1 MGFLLF
7 ILVNAT
13 LFIRPGE
20 IVPDLEGWPIYQWVI
35 LSCLVVA
42 YPRVLD
48 QFTRDALVSRPITVC
63 VVGLWLAVVLS
74 CLVRLSTF
82 EARDVGFEF
91 GKVVL
96 YYLLLVA
103 VVDTPE
109 RLRKLLLW
117 LAGFVIILALIAVL
131 QYHGVI
137 QMASITTLEEK
148 RLDEETGEFVVV
160 PRLRSTGIFNDPN
173 DVCLVLGLGIQIGL
187 YFAGDKRRGPIRF
200 AWLAPVVLFGYTL
213 IRTQSRGGLLGVMAG
228 LLVLSYARYDWRKT
242 TAAAVVAVPLLLAVL
257 GSRQSNFDLGDKD
270 DTAQARVQL
279 WSEGFALFKQAPIVG
294 IGARQYSEEVG
305 WVAHNSFV
313 HAYTELGLFG
323 GTLFIGAFYCAL
335 AGLRRAGTAGAN
347 PQDSELVR
355 LRPFVTA
362 IVVGYAVGLWSLSRN
377 YVPPT
382 FLVLGLA
389 SAYLRVSAAETL
401 MPALRLDG
409 RLLKQ
414 LGAVSLGC
422 VALIYASIRLLGQ
435 WG

>member
-74 CLVRLSTF
+74 HLARLSMF

-103 VVDTPE
+103 VVDTPQ
-109 RLRKLLLW
+109 RLRQLLVW
-117 LAGFVIILALIAVL
+117 LAAFILILALIAVL
-131 QYHGVI
+131 QYHGMI
-137 QMASITTLEEK
+137 HMASITTLEEK
-148 RLDEETGEFVVV
+148 RLDPETGEFVVV

-173 DVCLVLGLGIQIGL
+173 DVCLVLGLGILICL
-187 YFAGDKRRGPIRF
+187 FFAGDKQRGPTRF
-200 AWLAPVVLFGYTL
+200 AWLAPVILFGYTL

-228 LLVLSYARYDWRKT
+228 LLVLSYVRYGWRKT
-242 TAAAVVAVPLLLAVL
+242 AAVAVFAVPLLLAVL
-257 GSRQSNFDLGDKD
+257 GDRQTNFDLGDKD
-270 DTAQARVQL
+270 DTGQARVQL
-279 WSEGFALFKQAPIVG
+279 WAEGFELFKQTPIIG
-294 IGARQYSEEVG
+294 IGARQYAEEVG

-323 GTLFIGAFYCAL
+323 GTLFVGAFYCAL
-335 AGLRRAGTAGAN
+335 VGLRRAGTVTTEPSN
-347 PQDSELVR
+347 SELVR

-362 IVVGYAVGLWSLSRN
+362 MVVGYAVGLWSLSRN

-382 FLVLGLA
+382 FLILGLA
-389 SAYLRVSAAETL
+389 SAYLRVSEAEIRA
-401 MPALRLDG
+401 PALQLDG

-414 LGAVSLGC
+414 LGVVSLAS
-422 VALIYASIRLLGQ
+422 VALIYASIRLLTQLG
-435 WG
+435 